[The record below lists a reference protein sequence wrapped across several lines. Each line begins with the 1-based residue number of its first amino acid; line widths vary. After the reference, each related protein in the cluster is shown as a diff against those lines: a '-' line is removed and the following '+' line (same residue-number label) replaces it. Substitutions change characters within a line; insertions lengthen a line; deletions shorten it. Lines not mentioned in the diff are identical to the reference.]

1 MGYSRI
7 ESVLVAGAGSIG
19 SGVARSFVEA
29 GFAATVLSRDPKRL
43 EGKLPGATLC
53 SSLPETPPDLVVE
66 CLPEIV
72 EIKHRFYDDVERAWG
87 GRCII
92 GTNTS
97 SLSFEALAEPLAY
110 PERFLGLH
118 YLYPAHQRGL
128 FVEVVRVAATAD
140 SAVEAVLECLQR
152 CDKVPIVLNRPV
164 IGALFNRLQHALL
177 REAYYLIDEGVV
189 TPEQVDD
196 MARRFLAPRMCITGL
211 LQQKDI
217 NGLDTHTYAH
227 RSLRPMLCSSP
238 ESSHVLEDHFKRG
251 EFGLKTG
258 RGFYD
263 WSGAD
268 AAQVRATVERKVARI
283 TALIEE
289 IGTDVCSPLG
299 R

>member
-1 MGYSRI
+1 MDTRI
-7 ESVLVAGAGSIG
+7 KSVLVAGAGSIG
-19 SGVARSFVEA
+19 FGVARSFVEA
-29 GFAATVLSRDPKRL
+29 GFVTAVLSRDPSRL

-53 SSLPETPPDLVVE
+53 TSLPEAPPDLIVE
-66 CLPEIV
+66 CLPEII
-72 EIKHRFYDDVERAWG
+72 EIKHRLYDSVERAWG
-87 GRCII
+87 GQCII

-97 SLSFEALAEPLAY
+97 SLSFEALAEPLVY
-110 PERFLGLH
+110 PDRFLGLH

-128 FVEVVRVAATAD
+128 FVEVVRVAATVD
-140 SAVEAVLECLQR
+140 SVVDAVLECLQR
-152 CDKVPIVLNRPV
+152 CDKMSIVLNRPV

-189 TPEQVDD
+189 TPEQIDD

-217 NGLDTHTYAH
+217 NGLETHAYAH
-227 RSLRPMLCSSP
+227 RSLRPALCSSP
-238 ESSHVLEDHFKRG
+238 EPSRVLEDHFKRG

-263 WSGAD
+263 WSGTD

-289 IGTDVCSPLG
+289 IGSGVCSPPD